1 MKLLPRLFII
11 FVMILSGLA
20 IYIVWGQGLF
30 TTVKNNFD
38 GQCMP
43 VAGAPG
49 SEDLT
54 IDQETGI
61 AYLSSF
67 DRYAQA
73 AGSAAHGAIF
83 AIDLNL
89 RNPALKDLTSH
100 LGLNFDPHGL
110 SLWHN
115 PDPSGNDR
123 LFVINHFGGDHS
135 IEVFEIVDG
144 TLRHIRTVTSSAL
157 VSPNDLVAVGPDQ
170 FLATNDSHY
179 TSGWQQLAEKFLR
192 LPVANVVHYDGTRFT
207 EFIGDVTFPNGI
219 NISQDGQQL
228 YVALLGPSVI
238 QVFDRNPKNGAFSAP
253 RSISVPGQPDNIEVM
268 ADGTLLVGLH
278 TKMLDLF
285 LGMLDPAVD
294 IPSRVVR
301 IDPAT
306 ADVSIVYDNTGEE
319 LTAASVASTY
329 RNRLVIGAIAD
340 PKVLICDLP

>member
-1 MKLLPRLFII
+1 M
-11 FVMILSGLA
+11 
-20 IYIVWGQGLF
+20 
-30 TTVKNNFD
+30 
-38 GQCMP
+38 
-43 VAGAPG
+43 
-49 SEDLT
+49 
-54 IDQETGI
+54 
-61 AYLSSF
+61 
-67 DRYAQA
+67 
-73 AGSAAHGAIF
+73 
-83 AIDLNL
+83 
-89 RNPALKDLTSH
+89 
-100 LGLNFDPHGL
+100 
-110 SLWHN
+110 
-115 PDPSGNDR
+115 
-123 LFVINHFGGDHS
+123 
-135 IEVFEIVDG
+135 DG

-179 TSGWQQLAEKFLR
+179 TIGWRQLAENFLR
-192 LPVANVVHYDGTRFT
+192 LPVANVVHYDGTRFS
-207 EFIGDVTFPNGI
+207 EFVGDVTFPNGI